1 MLEWIKHLDNEI
13 NNPGLV
19 LPRIHK
25 VQNFLPPG
33 LRLLFCFLFPCCP
46 LKVRF
51 SQKIV
56 SCMSDLQFLQTF
68 YSPYILRYI
77 VKCLQKLE
85 IWWATWTL
93 LKKTYLSDENILLD
107 LIHLVEQTV
116 QDLKVQTNSLLRLV
130 KEVAKLIEKYQIW
143 FLLKMTFQFS
153 LRLKLFVHEF
163 DGNYVL
169 NVPLFSGLWKTV
181 S

>member
-1 MLEWIKHLDNEI
+1 
-13 NNPGLV
+13 
-19 LPRIHK
+19 
-25 VQNFLPPG
+25 
-33 LRLLFCFLFPCCP
+33 
-46 LKVRF
+46 
-51 SQKIV
+51 
-56 SCMSDLQFLQTF
+56 MSDLQFLQTF

-130 KEVAKLIEKYQIW
+130 KEVAKLIDKYQIW
-143 FLLKMTFQFS
+143 FLLKMTFQLIFTKGKVICTWIWWKLCAECTAIFRIVKNGILTMLKGCVNLQNNVS
-153 LRLKLFVHEF
+153 LLFVFKLFKF
-163 DGNYVL
+163 KLVL
-169 NVPLFSGLWKTV
+169 G
-181 S
+181 